1 MSPRERVPLD
11 VTITHSVRV
20 NNPAPGEGDLGLWFL
35 IRPQGTSQVAYEML
49 HLETGERT
57 PLSRWTPLV
66 ELWLVAQRL
75 DAEVRRLRAALLNG
89 DSIKGG
95 AV

>member
-1 MSPRERVPLD
+1 MD
-11 VTITHSVRV
+11 VTITTSVRV
-20 NNPAPGEGDLGLWFL
+20 NDPPPKDGDLGLWFL
-35 IRPQGTSQVAYEML
+35 IHPVGTSQVAYEML

-75 DAEVRRLRAALLNG
+75 DLEVQRLRAALLNE